1 MTISLKNNINEID
14 LCMLIWNYL
23 QGLSLS
29 HRVVVRIN
37 HKDLEQC
44 LAPKHSHT
52 AYYYTVK

>member
-1 MTISLKNNINEID
+1 
-14 LCMLIWNYL
+14 MLIWNYL
-23 QGLSLS
+23 QGLS

-44 LAPKHSHT
+44 LAPKNSHI